1 MMSIMQGK
9 LLKTALLLIAA
20 ALLFAFPATK
30 IPLLDRQAEAYFS
43 DAIQKAGLAYA
54 TVRIINASVSVIKD
68 SQVQL
73 EPAGIGLSLAI
84 GQVVDPLDDLTE
96 RLSDVLITAIASLG
110 IQRLLHGIGVSLA
123 PPLLAGLLVLLAGL
137 MWLRRWGT
145 DPLCRLLLGVSVLVI
160 TGRFFLPASAVVN
173 DFLYRGFF
181 LDDITQARQTLALAT
196 AELEQLKEIRLPEVN
211 GIAGTLKNSTAFL
224 TTKAIQFKDALVAI
238 SHDMGDIVANL
249 LKLTW
254 LYIGMFLLQVIA
266 LPVLMF
272 WLMVKFVNAL
282 LSLNI
287 SNVIARPDLIR
298 TAAPQPPSS

>member
-1 MMSIMQGK
+1 MQGK

-20 ALLFAFPATK
+20 ALLFAFPAAK

-123 PPLLAGLLVLLAGL
+123 PPLLAVLLILLAGL

-145 DPLCRLLLGVSVLVI
+145 DPLCRFLLGVSVLVI

-196 AELEQLKEIRLPEVN
+196 AELEKLKEIRLPEVN

-224 TTKAIQFKDALVAI
+224 KTKTIQFKDALVAI
-238 SHDMGDIVANL
+238 SHGMGDIVANL

-254 LYIGMFLLQVIA
+254 LYIGMFLLQVVA

-272 WLMVKFVNAL
+272 WLLVKFVNAL

-287 SNVIARPDLIR
+287 STVIARPDLIR